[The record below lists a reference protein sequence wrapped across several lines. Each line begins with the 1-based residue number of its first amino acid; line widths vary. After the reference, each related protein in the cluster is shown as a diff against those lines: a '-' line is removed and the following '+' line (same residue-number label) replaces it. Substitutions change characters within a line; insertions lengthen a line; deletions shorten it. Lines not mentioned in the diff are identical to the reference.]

1 MEKTEFKIYGY
12 RWVVL
17 LVFMFVVAVNQ
28 LLWITFAPITGS
40 AATYYGVSDLS
51 IGLLSMSFMIVYIVV
66 SIPASW
72 TIDTYGIRVAVGI
85 GAALTGIFGLLR
97 GLLAS
102 DYTFVLIA
110 QIGIAIGQPFILNA
124 ITSVAARW
132 FPVEERATAAGLG
145 SLAMYLGIA
154 VALVL
159 TPFLTIQ
166 SQINGMLLTYGLV
179 SVVALAVFFALVKE
193 RPPTPPCRPDQE
205 ERSLVFDGLKA
216 SLRMKDFALLM
227 VIFFVGLGVFNAVTT
242 WIEDIVRPRGFSII
256 QAGNIGGLM
265 IVGGIIGAVVIPL
278 LSDHYRKRTPYLILA
293 VIGATLGLIG
303 LTFGTSYWFLLLS
316 AFLFGFFLLSAGPV
330 GFQYGAEVTHPAP
343 EGTSN
348 GLLLLMGQISGIVFI
363 LGLDSFKSPDTGSM
377 TMPLI
382 MLIGLM
388 LVSLLFSTRL
398 KEAPSLMVA
407 NESNHEQF

>member
-1 MEKTEFKIYGY
+1 
-12 RWVVL
+12 
-17 LVFMFVVAVNQ
+17 
-28 LLWITFAPITGS
+28 
-40 AATYYGVSDLS
+40 
-51 IGLLSMSFMIVYIVV
+51 
-66 SIPASW
+66 
-72 TIDTYGIRVAVGI
+72 
-85 GAALTGIFGLLR
+85 
-97 GLLAS
+97 
-102 DYTFVLIA
+102 
-110 QIGIAIGQPFILNA
+110 
-124 ITSVAARW
+124 
-132 FPVEERATAAGLG
+132 
-145 SLAMYLGIA
+145 
-154 VALVL
+154 
-159 TPFLTIQ
+159 
-166 SQINGMLLTYGLV
+166 
-179 SVVALAVFFALVKE
+179 
-193 RPPTPPCRPDQE
+193 
-205 ERSLVFDGLKA
+205 
-216 SLRMKDFALLM
+216 
-227 VIFFVGLGVFNAVTT
+227 
-242 WIEDIVRPRGFSII
+242 
-256 QAGNIGGLM
+256 M